1 MKNLKKVLALV
12 LALCMILSTFTALT
26 ITTASAATPT
36 FNDIEGT
43 EYAEAVEVLSA
54 LGIVAGYEDGS
65 FGGDKVVTRAEM
77 AAFIV
82 REIGLANAAASAA
95 ANSSNFTDVGNGS
108 ADWAVGSINIA
119 TQKNIIVGRGDGTF
133 DPNSTVNYQE
143 AVKMLV
149 CALGRDVVAVRN
161 GGWPSGYLIAAAT
174 CGLTDGITGVEA
186 TDGCNRGVVAV
197 LLYNALEI
205 KLMEE
210 TAYSG
215 SAVQVEVTAK
225 TLLYDYLNVV
235 KYDNAEI
242 KATPTKGANKTA
254 AGFATISGTYYRDND
269 YYYEN
274 GKTVENKKVE
284 IGDTDPDAYFGDSV
298 VIYMK
303 DNGAAKTS
311 TMLCIVPDHSAQ
323 ETFEI
328 AVSDFYSST
337 PVVFPGDAIPGE
349 NGKVLTGNDA
359 RLYYKT
365 ENDTKA
371 QFVKLL
377 DSDMY
382 SNLCT
387 VVVNGTVNNSAD
399 WNDLSLLKNG
409 TIKLIDAKSY
419 NAESGVTKGS
429 DGVYEKVVVDTYN
442 SYVVSDVDVE
452 KGIIDTQNDVD
463 IELDEN
469 TKIFTIVDTNGEEL
483 SLEDIKENDVL
494 SVYADELDPDLVNDA
509 AVLTIVVSSNS
520 VQGTVTEKTSKAVYI
535 DGEKYEIV
543 ASDILKLDD
552 FELDDAGTFYLNSDG
567 KIAYIDTEAASKD
580 YAVIYDL
587 DTDGR
592 NDNYRKL
599 TVKAKTSK
607 GEDVDLEI
615 NKAFDL
621 VTYAVNGDGKYTKTT
636 TKYDIDKAADAIDN
650 AYAILDGRLTT
661 GGAYTPF
668 IVSYDTKKGNDTQI
682 DTLYLPGSK
691 TGATSYATRFAIWAE
706 NVTAYYNNSESTFGA
721 YTVDGSTVIFDIPK
735 DLAKA
740 DAEDKIKVYGKSGL
754 TNNKN
759 YENVSYYEVD
769 KNNTAKAIIMRSTGS
784 EIDEKSSIA
793 VVQSISKA
801 KNSNGD
807 EVYKFYMLQN
817 GKVVSKTTEDTDTL
831 DCIGK
836 TSTGHVTAAD
846 GYDQY
851 SLTVGYGLYTGAV
864 VMYSEAGD
872 GTIDNLMKIYPIPTK
887 TELDENGDI
896 DGVPYYKAEYFTTW
910 NFSAAQGYYGEGCEC
925 LIAYGKV
932 IDKNKTNKTIT
943 LETKVLPTAGGV
955 KTDYTM
961 TANYAS
967 ANITVVDFSFEED
980 AEKVAVGTASD
991 IDKGSY
997 VLLRKYNGTTKDIVV
1012 YKDSFK
1018 VDTADIDVE
1027 YDY

>member
-161 GGWPSGYLIAAAT
+161 GGWPSGYLIAAAS

-242 KATPTKGANKTA
+242 NATPTKGTNKTA
-254 AGFATISGTYYRDND
+254 AGYATISGTYYRDND

-284 IGDTDPDAYFGDSV
+284 IGNTDPDAYFGDSV
-298 VIYMK
+298 VIYAK
-303 DNGAAKTS
+303 DNGAAKTA
-311 TMLCIVPDHSAQ
+311 TMLCIVPDDSAQ

-349 NGKVLTGNDA
+349 NGKALTGNDA

-382 SNLCT
+382 SSLCT
-387 VVVNGTVNNSAD
+387 IVVNGTVVNGAD

-452 KGIIDTQNDVD
+452 KGIIDTKNDVD

-494 SVYADELDPDLVNDA
+494 SVYADELDPDLVDDA
-509 AVLTIVVSSNS
+509 AVLKIVVCSNS

-535 DGEKYEIV
+535 DGEKYKIV
-543 ASDILKLDD
+543 DSDILKLDD

-580 YAVIYDL
+580 YAVIYDI

-592 NDNYRKL
+592 SDNYRKL
-599 TVKAKTSK
+599 TVYAKTSK
-607 GEDVDLEI
+607 GENVELEI

-621 VTYAVNGDGKYTKTT
+621 VTYAVNGDGKYSKTT
-636 TKYDIDKAADAIDN
+636 TKYDIEKADDAIDD
-650 AYAILDGRLTT
+650 AYAILDAELNKK
-661 GGAYTPF
+661 GAYTPF
-668 IVSYDTKKGNDTQI
+668 IVSYDTKSGNAAQI
-682 DTLYLPGSK
+682 DKLYLPGNK
-691 TGATSYATRFAIWAE
+691 AGATSFATRFAIWAE
-706 NVTAYYNNSESTFGA
+706 NVTAYYNNSESTLGA
-721 YTVDGSTVIFDIPK
+721 YIVDGSTVIFDIPS
-735 DLAKA
+735 DLAKK
-740 DAEDKIKVYGKSGL
+740 DAEDRIKVYGKSGL
-754 TNNKN
+754 TNAKN
-759 YENVSYYEVD
+759 YKNVSYYEID
-769 KNNTAKAIIMRSTGS
+769 KNNTAKAVVMRTSGS

-793 VVQSISKA
+793 VVQSVSVA

-807 EVYKFYMLQN
+807 EVYKLYMIQN
-817 GKVVSKTTEDTDTL
+817 GKVVSKTTEDSNTL
-831 DCIGK
+831 DCLGK
-836 TSTGHVTAAD
+836 TATGHVTSAD

-851 SLTVGYGLYTGAV
+851 SLEVGYGLYAGAV
-864 VMYSEAGD
+864 VMFSEAGD
-872 GTIDNLMKIYPIPTK
+872 GSIDNLMKIYPIPTK
-887 TELDENGDI
+887 TELDENGNI

-910 NFSAAQGYYGEGCEC
+910 NFSAAQGNSYGEGCEC
-925 LIAYGKV
+925 FIAFGKV
-932 IDKNKTNKTIT
+932 TDKNKTNKTIT
-943 LETKVLPTAGGV
+943 VATRVLPTAGGEWI
-955 KTDYTM
+955 DYTM
-961 TANYAS
+961 TANYSS
-967 ANITVVDFSFEED
+967 ANITTVDFSFEEND
-980 AEKVAVGTASD
+980 EKVAVGSSSD
-991 IDKGSY
+991 IDKGSL
-997 VLLRKYNGTTKDIVV
+997 VLVRKYNGLTKDIVV
-1012 YKDSFK
+1012 YKDSFN
-1018 VDTADIDVE
+1018 VDKIDVE